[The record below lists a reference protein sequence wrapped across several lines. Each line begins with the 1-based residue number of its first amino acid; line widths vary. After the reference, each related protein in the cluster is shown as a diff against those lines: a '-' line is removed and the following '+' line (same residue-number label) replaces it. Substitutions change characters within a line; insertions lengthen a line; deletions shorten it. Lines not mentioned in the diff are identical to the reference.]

1 MYQNMHWDINHSHKH
16 ITTSRKKLK
25 RQTTSRRFT
34 RKQASLTYS
43 MIWVMTYLHL
53 RTNTWRSANHRL
65 NTTDQG
71 WDVHFYL
78 PSDL

>member
-16 ITTSRKKLK
+16 ITTFRKKLK

-34 RKQASLTYS
+34 RTQAYVTYS

-53 RTNTWRSANHRL
+53 RTNIWRPANHRL
-65 NTTDQG
+65 KTTDQG
-71 WDVHFYL
+71 WDVSSYL
-78 PSDL
+78 LSDL